1 MLNLSLTKIK
11 IDKSQLRVNSLKM
24 MGLIKQS
31 EKSFYEK
38 KLKGM
43 DLSFLGSK
51 NIIAGY
57 YPINNELNVLPLLHY
72 LSSAGH
78 QIALPCITEKKLL
91 DFRIWDM
98 KKSLVKNQYKVYEP
112 INGGLTIPEFVLVPG
127 VLFDQKLYRLGYGG
141 GYYDRTI
148 KYLRK
153 KNNTKFIGICYPTQ
167 IVSELPRAEH
177 DQSLDFLINL
187 DEI

>member
-1 MLNLSLTKIK
+1 MSLESTKFE
-11 IDKSQLRVNSLKM
+11 KSQLRANALKDM
-24 MGLIKQS
+24 KLIKPS
-31 EKSFYEK
+31 EKLLYEK
-38 KLKGM
+38 KLTEVN
-43 DLSFLGSK
+43 LSFLGSSQT
-51 NIIAGY
+51 IAGY

-78 QIALPCITEKKLL
+78 QIALPCVTEKKLL

-98 KKSLVKNQYKVYEP
+98 KKSLVKNQYEVYEP
-112 INGGLTIPEFVLVPG
+112 ISGGLSIPEFVLVPG
-127 VLFDQKLYRLGYGG
+127 VLFDRKLYRLGYGG